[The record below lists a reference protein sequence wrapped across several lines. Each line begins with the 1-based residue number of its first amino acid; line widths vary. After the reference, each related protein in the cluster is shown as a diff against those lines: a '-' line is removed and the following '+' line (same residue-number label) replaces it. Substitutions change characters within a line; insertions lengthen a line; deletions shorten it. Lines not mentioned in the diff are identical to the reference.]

1 MNRSRNFDKYFTL
14 FTKRFKGVGWL
25 DALGVA
31 IFFFILF
38 SGVFFLL
45 RRGSEVIVTMRLLE
59 RNSPDFYFNL
69 PRHFYVENLRP
80 GMKETDEAG
89 RNALE
94 ILEVFS
100 YPTGEIYQEAYITL
114 RVKTVFNK
122 KTGQHSFNGKPLL
135 NGDYYTF
142 RLKDIVINGII
153 IDISDKPLVREKKAF
168 QVEGYLDPTD
178 HEVLTTNQEI
188 ILYKDYGVTGI
199 KNYLAEKIVP
209 GLKMYDGKGEVIAE
223 VISASKLPGRRSM
236 AQNNQ
241 YFTVSDSERVEVKL
255 TFELTAE
262 KINDSFY
269 FQKLTPLLIGRKF
282 NFVSGYLSIKP
293 TITSVKSLD

>member
-1 MNRSRNFDKYFTL
+1 
-14 FTKRFKGVGWL
+14 
-25 DALGVA
+25 
-31 IFFFILF
+31 
-38 SGVFFLL
+38 
-45 RRGSEVIVTMRLLE
+45 
-59 RNSPDFYFNL
+59 
-69 PRHFYVENLRP
+69 
-80 GMKETDEAG
+80 
-89 RNALE
+89 
-94 ILEVFS
+94 
-100 YPTGEIYQEAYITL
+100 
-114 RVKTVFNK
+114 VFNK